1 MQEVH
6 IIKKKQ
12 KMKCKYHNNKFTPKY
27 PFQKFCL
34 SDDECIKAFNEFVK
48 AKNEKQ
54 RVKQWQKEK
63 KVIKESLKTKSSYKD
78 DLQYEINQI
87 IKYIDKNVN
96 CISSGRPLKELR
108 NSGHIYAVGGN
119 DTLRFNLDNIY
130 NQSISDNKDK
140 GGKPL
145 EALEGIKEMYGIN
158 QYNLVLGL
166 KAKYKY
172 LGLSIEDLKEKIKI
186 ARQIVKE
193 LQKADLTY
201 SANVRLE
208 LRKKYNERLGI
219 YV

>member
-1 MQEVH
+1 MP
-6 IIKKKQ
+6 
-12 KMKCKYHNNKFTPKY
+12 KCLYHKTKFDAKYFN
-27 PFQKFCL
+27 QKFCL

-48 AKNEKQ
+48 AEKEKQ
-54 RVKQWQKEK
+54 RAKQWQKEK

-96 CISSGRPLKELR
+96 CISSGRPLKESR

-172 LGLSIEDLKEKIKI
+172 LGLSIEDLKDKIKI

>member
-1 MQEVH
+1 MAKVYQRKCLVCKDKFEPKNSTQSVCSVSCS
-6 IIKKKQ
+6 IEYSKKK
-12 KMKCKYHNNKFTPKY
+12 
-27 PFQKFCL
+27 
-34 SDDECIKAFNEFVK
+34 V
-48 AKNEKQ
+48 AKD
-54 RVKQWQKEK
+54 WKEQK

-96 CISSGRPLKELR
+96 CISSGRTLKESR
-108 NSGHIYAVGGN
+108 NSGHIYAVGCN

-130 NQSISDNKDK
+130 NQSISDNKEK

-145 EALEGIKEMYGIN
+145 EALEGVKEMYGIE

-166 KAKYKY
+166 KSRYKY
-172 LGLSIEDLKEKIKI
+172 LGLSIEDLKDKIKI

-201 SANVRLE
+201 SAKVRLE
-208 LRKKYNERLGI
+208 LRKKFNERLGI
-219 YV
+219 YN

>member
-1 MQEVH
+1 MNRLQ
-6 IIKKKQ
+6 
-12 KMKCKYHNNKFTPKY
+12 KCKYHKFKFTPKY

-48 AKNEKQ
+48 AEKEKQ
-54 RVKQWQKEK
+54 RAKQWQKEK

-96 CISSGRPLKELR
+96 CISSGRPLKESR

-208 LRKKYNERLGI
+208 LRKKYNVRLGI
-219 YV
+219 YN

>member
-1 MQEVH
+1 
-6 IIKKKQ
+6 
-12 KMKCKYHNNKFTPKY
+12 MKCKYHNTKFTPKY
-27 PFQKFCL
+27 FNQKFCL

-48 AKNEKQ
+48 AEKEKQ
-54 RVKQWQKEK
+54 RVKQWNKEK

-96 CISSGRPLKELR
+96 CISSGRPLNESR

-145 EALEGIKEMYGIN
+145 ESLEGIKEMYGIE

-201 SANVRLE
+201 SAKVRLE

-219 YV
+219 YN